1 MLSVVCLLPTTS
13 FVSVSAEATP
23 EFDKKSPK
31 AKGIILS
38 FRRWPGNAEQKRLIK
53 KGSTKGLSKR
63 EEFPAF
69 KVWVLEWSEWK
80 SGKTAQ
86 QTCAQFSNLS
96 FLKYCE
102 PDYLLGPAQSANERL
117 APDVRLSEPLTEF
130 SRTETGNVR
139 TCNIIP
145 SQLELQQGKLSD
157 YWAQE
162 MIGSDLAREE
172 LKRAPAVGKNLV
184 AVFDFPNQN
193 EHDAKVRNLIS
204 GEGRHAV
211 LPAMGDKMTSFDGS
225 LASNYLRHSQGLLNK
240 VSRECQ
246 VSHSGSTQTGGG
258 GQQPAPVSGG
268 VAPVEAGQRPSTGS
282 STQTGGGGQQPAPVS
297 GGVAPVEAGQ
307 RPPTGSSAQTGGG
320 GQQPAPV
327 SGGGASVEA
336 GQRSPTG
343 SSAQTGG
350 GGKQPAP
357 VSGGGASV
365 EAGQRPPTGSSA
377 QTGEGT
383 VKQSS
388 PNTNTQQ
395 HSSNNERTPAE
406 NARTRLYELRNQGRR
421 QGGLEGNLRKE
432 YEWCAKAIGEMSRWR
447 GGVSDRLDK
456 VVADQLAEAKAWV
469 TRWQAFRN
477 WFAQAKPSK
486 ERFARRMKIQSYDRR
501 HRDPYNTAYSYDPNE
516 LYSNHIRIYNR
527 FLSKMD
533 GMLKEA
539 RKQIELSTDENGSPN
554 YRKRIAL
561 VVKEGLGLVP
571 HESWNTR
578 NDGFMWF
585 VDQETGKKYP
595 YTLTWIHEPKVRSY
609 YGIGKTWV
617 IDKNLKNS
625 NSFNWK
631 ENNFFSLDYL
641 VVPRSGWRTSD
652 KLTNVLREYVGGYKG
667 PNVHY
672 KSIKWHVDEFARSNP
687 SPEPLP

>member
-1 MLSVVCLLPTTS
+1 MKKAILFIYMLSVVCLLPTTS

-53 KGSTKGLSKR
+53 KGSTKGLNKR

-320 GQQPAPV
+320 GKQPAPV

-357 VSGGGASV
+357 VSGGGAQA
-365 EAGQRPPTGSSA
+365 EAGQRSPTGSSA
-377 QTGEGT
+377 QTGGGG
-383 VKQSS
+383 KQPAPVSGGGAQAEAGGQQV
-388 PNTNTQQ
+388 PARDENTQAQ
-395 HSSNNERTPAE
+395 QVGGQQPSTGGSTQTRKGTAYPPQEHCCIETTWREASGRSGPYFVAASSMPQWLGESARLELTDEDTGGARHSLSFHGVNKNIKNPVLRVNGVWLVFGQVSAPSRE
-406 NARTRLYELRNQGRR
+406 NRNYSFLFASLTLQEWETIRNHSGQAMPVQPVPPRTRTLIRQKYSSFGYNYSQAIRWIQEAQQILYTRL
-421 QGGLEGNLRKE
+421 GLTLTEAQLKLNRDLEIKYQSYADRLKTYNLKGKSAAKIQAHKNKIKE
-432 YEWCAKAIGEMSRWR
+432 YEGYATKRRNRAASLEQSLQTQNQKL
-447 GGVSDRLDK
+447 S
-456 VVADQLAEAKAWV
+456 QLIE
-469 TRWQAFRN
+469 N
-477 WFAQAKPSK
+477 
-486 ERFARRMKIQSYDRR
+486 RR
-501 HRDPYNTAYSYDPNE
+501 HWEAGTDPST
-516 LYSNHIRIYNR
+516 
-527 FLSKMD
+527 
-533 GMLKEA
+533 LK
-539 RKQIELSTDENGSPN
+539 
-554 YRKRIAL
+554 
-561 VVKEGLGLVP
+561 
-571 HESWNTR
+571 
-578 NDGFMWF
+578 
-585 VDQETGKKYP
+585 
-595 YTLTWIHEPKVRSY
+595 
-609 YGIGKTWV
+609 
-617 IDKNLKNS
+617 
-625 NSFNWK
+625 
-631 ENNFFSLDYL
+631 
-641 VVPRSGWRTSD
+641 
-652 KLTNVLREYVGGYKG
+652 
-667 PNVHY
+667 
-672 KSIKWHVDEFARSNP
+672 
-687 SPEPLP
+687 